1 MHSEEKHTHRCF
13 VGDMSLL
20 SSTEAAWAGDK
31 LNVDAHNG
39 RVKVYFVDEE
49 AGAGKSTSMSMS
61 GFWSHILGI

>member
-20 SSTEAAWAGDK
+20 GSTEAAWAGDK

-39 RVKVYFVDEE
+39 RVKVYFVDEVE
-49 AGAGKSTSMSMS
+49 ARAGKSMSMS